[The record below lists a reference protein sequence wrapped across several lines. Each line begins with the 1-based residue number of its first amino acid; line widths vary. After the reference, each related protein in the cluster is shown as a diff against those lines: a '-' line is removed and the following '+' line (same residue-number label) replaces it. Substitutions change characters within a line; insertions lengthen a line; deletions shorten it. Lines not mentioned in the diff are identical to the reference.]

1 MRNKMIEELFEL
13 EKENSIKVSD
23 KDIEEALDIT
33 YQEEKIKV
41 KLSS

>member
-23 KDIEEALDIT
+23 EDIEEALDRT
-33 YQEEKIKV
+33 YQEEEIKV
-41 KLSS
+41 RLSS

>member
-23 KDIEEALDIT
+23 KDIEEALDRT

>member
-23 KDIEEALDIT
+23 KDIEEALDRI
-33 YQEEKIKV
+33 YQEEEIKV